1 MKQFLSIFFLAS
13 LLSGAAY
20 AGNIGSANGD
30 ADAGLNVGTEIT
42 VDDGVEVGA
51 DADTD
56 VDADAGAD
64 AGHGHMNHDGHA
76 HGHGGAEADVDAD
89 ADVMVD

>member
-1 MKQFLSIFFLAS
+1 MKKFLSIFFLAS
-13 LLSGAAY
+13 LMSGAAF
-20 AGNIGSANGD
+20 ADHHEMHGD
-30 ADAGLNVGTEIT
+30 ADAGLNVGTEIS

-51 DADTD
+51 DADVDTD
-56 VDADAGAD
+56 VDAD

-76 HGHGGAEADVDAD
+76 HGEMDADVDAD